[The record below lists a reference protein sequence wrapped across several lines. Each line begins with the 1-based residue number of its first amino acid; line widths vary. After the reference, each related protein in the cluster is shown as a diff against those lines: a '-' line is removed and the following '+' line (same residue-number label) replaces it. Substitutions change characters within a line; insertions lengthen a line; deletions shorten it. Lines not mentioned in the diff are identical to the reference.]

1 MVYFVLLF
9 EIVLF
14 RKKLNISIKQV
25 RITKLVAIVSLYRYE
40 ERMNGYVLLTLYSV
54 HVYLALE
61 LVLAAVAAASRALI
75 GLELEPRFDR
85 PYLSALLR
93 DFWGRRWNLS
103 IPALLRQ
110 RVFRPVRA
118 RLGAPVG
125 VLAAWVFRQR
135 VFRPCR
141 GQCACSRGHC

>member
-1 MVYFVLLF
+1 MVYSVLLF

-14 RKKLNISIKQV
+14 HEKLNISIKQV
-25 RITKLVAIVSLYRYE
+25 RITKLVAIVLLYRYE
-40 ERMNGYVLLTLYSV
+40 ERMNGYVLLMLYSV

-61 LVLAAVAAASRALI
+61 LVLAAASRALV

-103 IPALLRQ
+103 VPALLRQ
-110 RVFRPVRA
+110 RVFLPVNSA
-118 RLGAPVG
+118 MQNRLQ
-125 VLAAWVFRQR
+125 L
-135 VFRPCR
+135 
-141 GQCACSRGHC
+141 

>member
-1 MVYFVLLF
+1 MAYSVLLF

-14 RKKLNISIKQV
+14 HEKLNISIKQV
-25 RITKLVAIVSLYRYE
+25 RITKLAAIVSLYRYE
-40 ERMNGYVLLTLYSV
+40 EQMNEYVLLTLYSV

-61 LVLAAVAAASRALI
+61 LVLAAAAAASRALV

-93 DFWGRRWNLS
+93 DFWCRRWNLFV
-103 IPALLRQ
+103 PALLRQ
-110 RVFRPVRA
+110 RVFGPVRA

-125 VLAAWVFRQR
+125 VLAAFVVSGVMHEAMFSY
-135 VFRPCR
+135 VTL
-141 GQCACSRGHC
+141 HVK